1 MASIDTSIYGGYLK
15 APKSVAEYDAEHRQA
30 KADQLNLLMAQDKR
44 GEYQRGVQRQGQL
57 DALLRGG
64 ATPERL
70 RAGGFL
76 DQANAWEKNSAEVA
90 QKQAAAGK
98 SAADA
103 KATEYKLSR
112 DQIEHLTQGLSQFQS
127 PDDARAYLSD
137 AVARYQAG
145 DPSGMPLHQAKLLL
159 ARVPRE
165 LNRFGE
171 WKQQALMGVA
181 DAKTQMQYTTP
192 DANTAA
198 TIKSR
203 ESEGGKNRANQ
214 LAVAGTVAQ
223 AGGQI
228 LVTPDGYVRAPKIGT
243 AVQPM
248 TTPDGKPIKPVP
260 KGGGAQLPTP
270 ALKMQME
277 ELDAVAN
284 VSAMNADL
292 TAMLEQI
299 KGGGLKFGPVKNV
312 ESSVRNFIG
321 LSNVESRNLASFK
334 ATLEKLRNESLRL
347 NKGVQTDGD
356 AQRAWNEL
364 MTNINDTE
372 LVKQRLEE
380 IVKINSRARKI
391 RQSNIA
397 EIRRNYGVGG
407 IDTSG
412 RVDQPPA
419 IGSRAADMA
428 DAEAQYGDD

>member
-1 MASIDTSIYGGYLK
+1 
-15 APKSVAEYDAEHRQA
+15 
-30 KADQLNLLMAQDKR
+30 MAQDKR

-98 SAADA
+98 STADA

-192 DANTAA
+192 DANTSA

-228 LVTPDGYVRAPKIGT
+228 LVTPEGYVRAPKIGT
-243 AVQPM
+243 TAQPM
-248 TTPDGKPIKPVP
+248 TTPDGKPIKPAP
-260 KGGGAQLPTP
+260 KGGAGMSATLQKELIESDDMVQTAQSTMSALQSALGINDQAYSGLGATARAKVASNMPWPSPKADATVQLNNLIGSQALSGMKAIFGGNPTEGERAILMELQASADKTP
-270 ALKMQME
+270 EQRAEIIKRGIQAAKLRMQMSAERAKSIRSGSYLTQVIDPDE
-277 ELDAVAN
+277 EREVRSN
-284 VSAMNADL
+284 
-292 TAMLEQI
+292 LE
-299 KGGGLKFGPVKNV
+299 
-312 ESSVRNFIG
+312 R
-321 LSNVESRNLASFK
+321 
-334 ATLEKLRNESLRL
+334 
-347 NKGVQTDGD
+347 
-356 AQRAWNEL
+356 
-364 MTNINDTE
+364 
-372 LVKQRLEE
+372 
-380 IVKINSRARKI
+380 
-391 RQSNIA
+391 
-397 EIRRNYGVGG
+397 
-407 IDTSG
+407 
-412 RVDQPPA
+412 
-419 IGSRAADMA
+419 GSK
-428 DAEAQYGDD
+428 